1 VFTTNHAT
9 QTPEENMN
17 FVEPIRDRKRI
28 AQIKNL
34 LRGQGR
40 YRDLLLFVVGIN
52 SALRISDLL
61 RLRISHFVD
70 EHKHIRRR
78 FAIKEEKRGKRQEVV
93 INDSIREALGEYLA
107 AYPGVASDPDN
118 YVFFNS
124 KANSFREPIKR
135 GQAWKFITS
144 ICQDVGLRGNY
155 GTHSLRKTW
164 GYHARMNGVDL
175 ALIMYK
181 LNHAS
186 LAYTKRYLGITDDE
200 LEEVVKRLNL

>member
-1 VFTTNHAT
+1 MFTANHT
-9 QTPEENMN
+9 PPTPEENMN

-28 AQIKNL
+28 AQIKNQ
-34 LRGQGR
+34 LRGEGR

-52 SALRISDLL
+52 TALRISDLL
-61 RLRISHFVD
+61 QLRVSHFMD
-70 EHKHIRRR
+70 EHNHIRRR
-78 FAIKEEKRGKRQEVV
+78 SVIKEEKRGKRQEIV
-93 INDSIREALGEYLA
+93 INDSIREALDEYLS
-107 AYPGVASDPDN
+107 AYPGITSDPDN
-118 YVFFNS
+118 FVFFNS
-124 KANSFREPIKR
+124 RANTFREPIKR

-144 ICQDVGLRGNY
+144 ICADIGLRGNF

-164 GYHARMNGVDL
+164 GYHARMSGVDL

>member
-1 VFTTNHAT
+1 
-9 QTPEENMN
+9 MN

-28 AQIKNL
+28 AQIKNQ
-34 LRGQGR
+34 LRGEGR
-40 YRDLLLFVVGIN
+40 FRDLLLFVVGIN

-61 RLRISHFVD
+61 QLRISHFMD
-70 EHKHIRRR
+70 EHNHIRRR

-93 INDSIREALGEYLA
+93 INDSIREAFDEFLSV
-107 AYPGVASDPDN
+107 YPGITSDPDN

-124 KANSFREPIKR
+124 KSNNFREPIKR
-135 GQAWKFITS
+135 GQAWKFITGTCAD
-144 ICQDVGLRGNY
+144 IGLRGNF